1 MGKVKVGII
10 GAGRIGQLHANNIL
24 QSDLFELKAIA
35 DIATEHLKNSKIWH
49 QTPLITNESEEIF
62 SNDEIDAVII
72 CSSTDTHAE
81 YIKRAA
87 NAGKHVFCEKPIS
100 FNLKETKEAL
110 EVVKEKGVK
119 FQVGFNRRFDKHLRK
134 VQQVVEKGGVGE
146 PHLIKISSRDPQPP
160 PENYIKHSGGMF
172 MDMSIHDFDMMRYLV
187 KSDVVDV
194 TTKAANLIDPVF
206 EKHGDVDTA
215 VIIVTFESGAIGVID
230 NSREA
235 VYGYDQ
241 RIEVFGNQGK
251 VEAQNESETNVKIS
265 TRENVSSDS
274 PKYFFLERYEDAY
287 KFEMTEF
294 AQSIINETDLICTGH
309 DGYMAELLALAAKKS
324 WEMKRTITMNE
335 IESLI

>member
-1 MGKVKVGII
+1 MKKVKVGII

-35 DIATEHLKNSKIWH
+35 DIITDHLKDSNIWNETH
-49 QTPLITNESEEIF
+49 LITNESEEIF

-87 NAGKHVFCEKPIS
+87 NAGKHIFCEKPIS

-110 EVVKEKGVK
+110 EVVQENGVK

-134 VQQVVEKGGVGE
+134 VKDVVAQGGVGE
-146 PHLIKISSRDPQPP
+146 THLIKISSRDPQPP
-160 PENYIKHSGGMF
+160 PENYIQHSGGMF
-172 MDMSIHDFDMMRYLV
+172 IDMSIHDFDMMRYLV
-187 KSDVVDV
+187 KSEVVDV
-194 TTKAANLIDPVF
+194 TTKAANLVDPVF

-215 VIIVTFESGAIGVID
+215 VIILTFENGAIGVID

-265 TRENVSSDS
+265 TKENVISDP
-274 PKYFFLERYEDAY
+274 PKHFFLERYQDSY
-287 KFEMTEF
+287 KFELKEF
-294 AQSIINETDLICTGH
+294 AQSIINETDLI
-309 DGYMAELLALAAKKS
+309 
-324 WEMKRTITMNE
+324 
-335 IESLI
+335 